1 LNSSGVFR
9 RIDELGRIVIPVEIR
24 RILNIKEGEN
34 LEFYINNGE
43 ISLRKKSIT
52 LNNLE
57 FLKRI
62 FNAMQSSVDGQII
75 ITDREKILI
84 SSNKNLEGLGLT
96 EDVLSLLT
104 TLDDTIERNKIMLL
118 ENIYQGTVYIY
129 PYSFD
134 SSVSGFIILYGIDD
148 VIKYNKLIKFIINYV
163 NSEFKI

>member
-1 LNSSGVFR
+1 MNSSGVFR

-62 FNAMQSSVDGQII
+62 FSAMQSTVDGQII

-84 SSNKNLEGLGLT
+84 SSNKNLEGLDLT

-104 TLDDTIERNKIMLL
+104 TFDDTIERNKIMLL

>member
-1 LNSSGVFR
+1 MNSSGVFR

-24 RILNIKEGEN
+24 KILNIKEGEN

-62 FNAMQSSVDGQII
+62 FNAMQNAVDGQII

-84 SSNKNLEGLGLT
+84 SSNKNLEGFELT

-104 TLDDTIERNKIMLL
+104 TYDNIIERNKIMFL
-118 ENIYQGTVYIY
+118 ENIYQGTAYIY

-134 SSVSGFIILYGIDD
+134 SSVSGFIILYEIDD